1 MTKLFYTLH
10 IVNYKKRRIVYRNN
24 TIVLLVL
31 LICLSIISSMLGRS
45 SSTLIPFDNM
55 SLQNSIFNYSLEIEN
70 ATVRGFGGDKFIYS
84 KIDKIVQEEG
94 KENLFMTGKIN
105 GEIDSIKND
114 EKTEFSSN
122 MAVFDSNRDILT
134 LQENVV
140 VSSSDDIEL
149 IGDILSYDINTGGI
163 FSESPF
169 LIEDVDGN
177 ILYTTTFHMDPYID
191 ELVFK
196 GPIQLKVSSNNSNSY
211 LSDGKDNE

>member
-55 SLQNSIFNYSLEIEN
+55 SLQSSIFNHSLEIEN